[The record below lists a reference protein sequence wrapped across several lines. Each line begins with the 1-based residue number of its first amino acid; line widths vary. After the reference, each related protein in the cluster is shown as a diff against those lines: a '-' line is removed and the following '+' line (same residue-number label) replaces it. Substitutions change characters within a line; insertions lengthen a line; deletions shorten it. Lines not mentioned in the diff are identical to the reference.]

1 MTAPTQPT
9 PAALALDALARTLAA
24 RNPDAAQ
31 ELARRLAHHAQQ
43 RKRTQRVPAGLG
55 IAIRVN
61 AVTMQLEM
69 QAGEG

>member
-31 ELARRLAHHAQQ
+31 ELARRLAHHAAL
-43 RKRTQRVPAGLG
+43 RKRVPGLGLG
-55 IAIRVN
+55 IAIRLN

-69 QAGEG
+69 QAGEGSS